1 VLGYTALRLLWW
13 GPTTTR
19 DLALSYYYLPVFLVA
34 SMLAWRASRR
44 VGLDPATRRAW
55 RFGALACLCTFVGD
69 TIWLYYELV
78 LGIENTPFWDDAIS
92 LLGFPLWVLG
102 LLSFPAAPRAANE
115 RARFWLDI
123 ATVFVGG
130 AMVSWYLVLQPTA
143 MLEQSNVRDRLVA
156 LAFPV
161 CDLVVLVAIAAV
173 MARAPTSASQRPLRV
188 LVVALGCGFVADLVY
203 GHMRLVNT
211 YHTGDSIDWIWLVEG
226 TLCALAA
233 QLQLTIATG
242 ERETGP
248 VRTRSGSPSI
258 LPYLSVAAGFAML
271 VAVVRPA
278 WGTDVGHAVFG
289 AIALTALVVVRQ
301 LLAARDNS
309 RLLAERAEREARF
322 RHEALHDPLTGLAN
336 RALLRDRAEH
346 ALLRASRRGA
356 LPLAMIFLD
365 LDNFK
370 TVNDSLGHAAG
381 DALLVEASH
390 RLLACVRA
398 SDTVARLGGDEFA
411 IFIEE
416 ATDGESCALVTA
428 RILAAMERPFTLERR
443 DLFVGAS
450 LGVAMAAQ
458 GESAD
463 DLLRNADVA
472 MYMAKTR
479 GKGRFEYF
487 QPEMRTLAM
496 DRMEL
501 ETDLR
506 LALDAQQFVLHYQPI
521 VILETGAITGVEAL
535 VRWQHPRRGLLA
547 PAEFIPAAEETGMI
561 VPLGAWVLREACRQ
575 AAIWHRLQA
584 EDGGDAS
591 PLAVSINV
599 SGRQLMTAQL
609 VDDVRSALIGSGIAP
624 QTVILELTESVLAEQ
639 TEPVL
644 ETLRAL
650 KMLGVRLAIDDFGT
664 GYSSLGSLHQ
674 LPIDILKIA
683 KPFID
688 HIDETRGRHALA
700 HAIITLGN
708 TLAVRTIAEGIELP
722 GQSDRLLQ
730 LGCELGQGFHFSHPL
745 SAAELEPQLVGPR
758 RRSASL
764 RVEAGPSGMV
774 VTPL

>member
-1 VLGYTALRLLWW
+1 VLGYTLLRLLWW
-13 GPTTTR
+13 GPTAPR
-19 DLALSYYYLPVFLVA
+19 DVTLSWYYLPVFLVA
-34 SMLAWRASRR
+34 SILAWRASRR
-44 VGLDPATRRAW
+44 QGLDPATRRAW
-55 RFGALACLCTFVGD
+55 RFGAAACLCTFIGD
-69 TIWLYYELV
+69 TIWLYFELV
-78 LGIENTPFWDDAIS
+78 RGIEDTPIWDDTIS

-102 LLSFPAAPRAANE
+102 LLSFPAAPRARSE

-143 MLEQSNVRDRLVA
+143 LAEQSSVRDRLVA

-161 CDLVVLVAIAAV
+161 GDLVVLVAIAAV
-173 MARAPTSASQRPLRV
+173 MARAPTSAAQRPLRV
-188 LVVALGCGFVADLVY
+188 LVVALGCGFVADLLY
-203 GHMRLVNT
+203 GHLRLLDA

-233 QLQLTIATG
+233 YLQLTVATT
-242 ERETGP
+242 ESHAP
-248 VRTRSGSPSI
+248 RSRGGSPSI
-258 LPYLSVAAGFAML
+258 LPYLSVAAGFAIL

-278 WGTDVGHAVFG
+278 WASDVGRAVFG
-289 AIALTALVVVRQ
+289 AITLTALVVVRQ
-301 LLAARDNS
+301 LLAARDNA

-346 ALLRASRRGA
+346 ALLRASRRPS

-390 RLLACVRA
+390 RLVACVRA

-416 ATDGESCALVTA
+416 PTDGESCALVTA
-428 RILAAMERPFTLERR
+428 RILAAMERPFEVERR
-443 DLFVGAS
+443 DIFVGAS
-450 LGVAMAAQ
+450 LGVAVAAA
-458 GESAD
+458 GETAD

-487 QPEMRTLAM
+487 QPAMRTLAM

-506 LALDAQQFVLHYQPI
+506 HALDAQEFVLHYQPI

-547 PAEFIPAAEETGMI
+547 PSEFISAAEETGMI

-575 AAIWHRLQA
+575 AAVWHRRQA
-584 EDGGDAS
+584 EDGGDTS
-591 PLAVSINV
+591 PLAISINV
-599 SGRQLMTAQL
+599 SGRQLVTPQI
-609 VDDVRSALIGSGIAP
+609 VQDVRTAIETSGIDP
-624 QTVILELTESVLAEQ
+624 QTVILELTESVLTEQ
-639 TEPVL
+639 TDPVL
-644 ETLRAL
+644 ETLREL

-664 GYSSLGSLHQ
+664 GYSSLSSLHQ

-722 GQSDRLLQ
+722 GQRDRLQQ

-745 SAAELEPQLVGPR
+745 SAAELEPQLIGPR
-758 RRSASL
+758 RRSVPL
-764 RVEAGPSGMV
+764 HLPAGPNGAV